1 MVVSQVKF
9 FLKGKQMNV
18 SQHIEAGALTGSYT
32 GWSGQI
38 SLHFGEDRVEF
49 KADETQLRTLA
60 KKLNERIEEIDK
72 ERAEEAAKLKE
83 EEVEVE

>member
-1 MVVSQVKF
+1 MK
-9 FLKGKQMNV
+9 V

-49 KADETQLRTLA
+49 KADETQLRALA
-60 KKLNERIEEIDK
+60 KRLNEKIEEIEK
-72 ERAEEAAKLKE
+72 ERADAAQELAKE
-83 EEVEVE
+83 ESEVE

>member
-1 MVVSQVKF
+1 MI
-9 FLKGKQMNV
+9 V

-49 KADETQLRTLA
+49 KADETQLRALA
-60 KKLNERIEEIDK
+60 KRLNEKIEEIEK
-72 ERAEEAAKLKE
+72 ERAEAANSLVE
-83 EEVEVE
+83 EESEVE

>member
-1 MVVSQVKF
+1 MK
-9 FLKGKQMNV
+9 V

-49 KADETQLRTLA
+49 KADETQLRALA
-60 KKLNERIEEIDK
+60 KRLNEKIEEIEK
-72 ERAEEAAKLKE
+72 ERAEAAQELAKE
-83 EEVEVE
+83 ESEVE

>member
-1 MVVSQVKF
+1 MK
-9 FLKGKQMNV
+9 V

-49 KADETQLRTLA
+49 KADETQLRALA
-60 KKLNERIEEIDK
+60 KRLNEKVEEIEK
-72 ERAEEAAKLKE
+72 ERAEAAQELAKE
-83 EEVEVE
+83 ESEVE